1 MDQLVLGDL
10 RFQVRW
16 STRRK
21 TMGLTVER
29 DGTLT
34 LAAPPH
40 CPTER
45 LIKFARS
52 KTFWVY
58 TQIAKRDL
66 LRHPHDEKSFVT
78 GEGFSYLGR
87 TYRLLLVDD
96 DEGEPLRLRGGRL
109 ELHRGRGRDGATL
122 LRRWYVRLGQV
133 WLRAR
138 VHRLAGQV
146 GVETPP
152 VQIQDL
158 GYRWGSCG
166 RNGRLYINWQVMA
179 LPPALVEYVVAHE
192 LVHLREPHHT
202 PRFWRLLGRV
212 LPDYVQRRDRLAE
225 MGGDL

>member
-1 MDQLVLGDL
+1 MDQLDLGDL
-10 RFQVRW
+10 HFRVRW
-16 STRRK
+16 SSRRK
-21 TMGLTVER
+21 TLGLTVER
-29 DGTLT
+29 DGSLT
-34 LAAPPH
+34 LAAPPQ

-45 LIKFARS
+45 LIKFAKS
-52 KTFWVY
+52 KTYWVY

-109 ELHRGRGRDGATL
+109 ELLRGRARDGAAL

-138 VHRLAGQV
+138 VQRLAGQV
-146 GVETPP
+146 GVEAPP

-166 RNGRLYINWQVMA
+166 RNGRLYLNWQVMV

-225 MGGDL
+225 LGGDL